1 MAGQYTPACESF
13 SLRLD
18 STSKPVKVLIDLVYV
33 SLERQRTDF
42 LIETGFDSVGKY
54 NLTAWVKEKC
64 DNFFVVSIACSLRIV
79 ECLLLIICVVD
90 FLCECLWLIIFVMD
104 FQCECPWLIICVV
117 DFL

>member
-33 SLERQRTDF
+33 SLERQRADF

-54 NLTAWVKEKC
+54 NLTAWVKEKG
-64 DNFFVVSIACSLRIV
+64 DNFVVVSIAGSFRTV
-79 ECLLLIICVVD
+79 ECL
-90 FLCECLWLIIFVMD
+90 
-104 FQCECPWLIICVV
+104 WLIICVV